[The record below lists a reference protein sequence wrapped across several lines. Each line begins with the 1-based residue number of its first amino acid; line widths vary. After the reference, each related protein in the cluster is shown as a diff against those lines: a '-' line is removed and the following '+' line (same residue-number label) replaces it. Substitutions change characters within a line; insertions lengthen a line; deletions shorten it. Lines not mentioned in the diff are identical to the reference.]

1 MQQNNAI
8 ILSTRS
14 LTDELISEAAVKGVF
29 IEVIP
34 FIKTQ
39 PIRAVEVQKEI
50 ENAFLQS
57 TAVVF
62 TSSNAVEAV
71 ASELEGHQPDWQ
83 IFCTGYA
90 TRQLIEEYFGKDLI
104 SGIAD
109 NAAELANFINKND
122 VDKVIF
128 FCGDQRRDEL
138 PDLLRKNNIDVNE
151 IIVYQTVATSSEV
164 KKKYDGILFFSPS
177 GVKSFFQKNQLDDQT
192 VLFAIG
198 STTADEIKKNLP
210 DSKAGTKNKILTSDE
225 PGTKHLVEKAIK
237 FFETN
242 PIHH

>member
-1 MQQNNAI
+1 MRQNKVS
-8 ILSTRS
+8 ILSTRP
-14 LTDELISEAAVKGVF
+14 LNDELISEAAAKGVF

-39 PIRAVEVQKEI
+39 PMQSVEVQKEI

-57 TAVVF
+57 TAVAF
-62 TSSNAVEAV
+62 TSSNAVETV
-71 ASELEGHQPDWQ
+71 ASKLKGHQPDWQ
-83 IFCTGYA
+83 IFCIGYA
-90 TRQLIEEYFGKDLI
+90 TRQLIEEYLGKDLI
-104 SGIAD
+104 SGITE
-109 NAAELANFINKND
+109 NAAELANLINKNN
-122 VDKVIF
+122 VDNVIF

-138 PDLLRKNNIDVNE
+138 PDLLRKNNIHVNE
-151 IIVYQTVATSSEV
+151 IIVYQTVATPSEV

-198 STTADEIKKNLP
+198 NTTANEIKKNLP
-210 DSKAGTKNKILTSDE
+210 AGKAGSKNKILTSDD